1 MVSNPSRSLDP
12 KPVTESHV
20 DFYGC
25 YQPGETLAEYIERT
39 LMGKAASRLAR
50 VWGWPNPNAFDPKW
64 RFFEP
69 SWVVSRAVPMNLYI
83 QSCGPG

>member
-1 MVSNPSRSLDP
+1 MSNASRSLDL
-12 KPVTESHV
+12 KPVVESHL

-39 LMGKAASRLAR
+39 LMGKAATRLAR
-50 VWGWPNPNAFDPKW
+50 VWGWPNPNTFDPKGSL
-64 RFFEP
+64 FFEP
-69 SWVVSRAVPMNLYI
+69 SWVVSRAIPVSVYI